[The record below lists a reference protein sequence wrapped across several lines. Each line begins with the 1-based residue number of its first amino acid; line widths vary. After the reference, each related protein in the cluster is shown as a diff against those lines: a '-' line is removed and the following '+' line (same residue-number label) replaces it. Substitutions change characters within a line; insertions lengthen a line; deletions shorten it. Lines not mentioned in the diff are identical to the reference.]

1 MTGLEMVRM
10 TRKTFS
16 GLGRP
21 RSLSPTPREP
31 NGQPQRP
38 TREETRAEVIAIVAA
53 QPHRRDGATPDD
65 PRRESAI
72 GRLILDGLVTVSGA
86 STGHLFRAA
95 ELYLRAYADLR
106 WILDSRRPWANSSA
120 RPPAE
125 PTEDDKT
132 AILRAWGDVHGALRR
147 CCGKDTPAE
156 RAASQRAVKAAE
168 FAILDKPEDE
178 RVLAQWIIFSLPDA
192 MRALVRHYELVD

>member
-1 MTGLEMVRM
+1 MSRGITMGLVM

-16 GLGRP
+16 GLGRL

-38 TREETRAEVIAIVAA
+38 PKAETRAEVIAIVTA
-53 QPHRRDGATPDD
+53 QPHRRDSATPDD

-95 ELYLRAYADLR
+95 ELYSRAYADLR
-106 WILDSRRPWANSSA
+106 WIMDSRRPWANSSA
-120 RPPAE
+120 RLPAE
-125 PTEDDKT
+125 PTEADRM
-132 AILRAWGDVHGALRR
+132 AIERAWGDVSRALRDV
-147 CCGKDTPAE
+147 GV
-156 RAASQRAVKAAE
+156 RASKAAE
-168 FAILDKPEDE
+168 YVILDKPEDE
-178 RVLAQWIIFSLPDA
+178 RVLAQWVILSLPDA